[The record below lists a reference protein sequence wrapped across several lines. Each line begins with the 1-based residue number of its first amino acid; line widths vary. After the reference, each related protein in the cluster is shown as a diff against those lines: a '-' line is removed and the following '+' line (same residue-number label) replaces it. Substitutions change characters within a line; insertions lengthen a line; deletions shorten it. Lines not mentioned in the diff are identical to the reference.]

1 MWDSN
6 SLHRIQAEA
15 KSWFAPLGIETPL
28 ELYQRVYGVPLHPI
42 HNSAFEEVVTDPE
55 VAIIEDAYLSNV
67 LLQEKLD
74 IESFALGMKAIARIT
89 KDLRITKSGCGSGS
103 FFFQLESSNE
113 INITHELS
121 LYQINGKKTLF
132 WTNRVLVNSQNP
144 GLFFEFR
151 KSANDGSI
159 QTFAIKEEM
168 KADTPSFGTCTSIIH
183 VPLLLTALFFL
194 GESEGDNIRNTRPQ
208 EVKPVIFNLWD
219 QSNLNPKF
227 LNDPDQ
233 NESQISRFAITTNAG
248 YRLTELTESALDF
261 LISQVPNVLSSIQ
274 TNLVDGYRDK
284 KTSRFFHQILGSESG
299 MPDGGGATTPL
310 AVGRWIPAVIA
321 EQNAAWSWERYKEAR
336 GAGEPDDWSM
346 YLQILQEGCGW
357 VIPHTINTVIY
368 SHLIPQER
376 FSEGV
381 EIGIRGMYLPES
393 DQTKNAQNNT
403 AICYLKMGDMAS
415 AKDLF
420 TDSAEN
426 PYYLEGIYSQSVEE
440 EAKYFLG
447 IIAESEEDIDA
458 AIECYTS
465 VVQLAGGNYVPL
477 SKLALQ
483 RLGVETSEDVHVRVE
498 EVEEMEFRNDD
509 VRYPYMDY
517 LSGDEEK
524 IATIEDEDPELFQMF
539 EELNSYEFLT
549 LWGDWSMDFEH
560 PFSDEAWEKVGYQLS
575 FLIDDLEDELSE
587 EQLEQYGGY
596 PKRLSVR
603 DEFLP
608 TNESLEYKFNIEGG
622 DCSISAKA
630 PQLPPDNDEQG
641 DNDPTSLKGHTGID
655 CDKHEDSKEC
665 YLHKCDASLISLA
678 SGFGDGAY
686 GVTCFDNWQGE
697 VECVI
702 AYFYHDHEYVEN
714 FIIENDFEAPGFI
727 EGYVPFYLGK
737 LSSNGEFYFGDTASW
752 TEGRDEESWSLARVE
767 VPADEYLV
775 LGWIDPRTSFDRVF
789 FVGLYRNVMK
799 DYLEKVMDFYPA
811 TKSFADDYIM
821 FEHGITEF

>member
-1 MWDSN
+1 M
-6 SLHRIQAEA
+6 
-15 KSWFAPLGIETPL
+15 
-28 ELYQRVYGVPLHPI
+28 HPI
-42 HNSAFEEVVTDPE
+42 HKSAFEEVVTDSE
-55 VAIIEDAYLSNV
+55 IAIIEDAYVSNV
-67 LLQEKLD
+67 LLEEKLD

-89 KDLRITKSGCGSGS
+89 KDLRITKSECESGS

-113 INITHELS
+113 LNITHELS

-159 QTFAIKEEM
+159 KTFALKEEM

-194 GESEGDNIRNTRPQ
+194 GESQGNNIRITRPQ

-219 QSNLNPKF
+219 QPSLNPKF

-233 NESQISRFAITTNAG
+233 NESQTSRFAITTNAG

-310 AVGRWIPAVIA
+310 ALGRWIPAVIA

-346 YLQILQEGCGW
+346 YLEILQEGCGW
-357 VIPHTINTVIY
+357 VIPHTINTLIY

-426 PYYLEGIYSQSVEE
+426 PYYLEGIYSLSVEE

-447 IIAESEEDIDA
+447 EIAESEGNIDL
-458 AIECYTS
+458 AIEYYTS
-465 VVQLAGGNYVPL
+465 IVRTAGGNYVLPA
-477 SKLALQ
+477 KLALE
-483 RLGVETSEDVHVRVE
+483 RLGVEEGEKNGEEEDDDE
-498 EVEEMEFRNDD
+498 DEQEMEFRNDD
-509 VRYPYMDY
+509 LRYPYMDY

-560 PFSDEAWEKVGYQLS
+560 PFSDEAREKVSEQLG
-575 FLIDDLEDELSE
+575 FLTSGWTDEE
-587 EQLEQYGGY
+587 NADEANAEHLEQYGWY
-596 PKRLSVR
+596 PQTLSVR
-603 DEFLP
+603 HDLLP

-630 PQLPPDNDEQG
+630 PQLPPDSDEQG
-641 DNDPTSLKGHTGID
+641 DHDPTSLKRHTGID
-655 CDKHEDSKEC
+655 CDKHADSKEC
-665 YLHKCDASLISLA
+665 YLHKCDANLITLA

-702 AYFYHDHEYVEN
+702 AYFYHDHEFVEN
-714 FIIENDFEAPGFI
+714 FIIANDLEAPGFI
-727 EGYVPFYLGK
+727 EGYVPFYLGR
-737 LSSNGEFYFGDTASW
+737 LLSNGEFYFGDTASW

-799 DYLEKVMDFYPA
+799 AYLEKVMDFYPA
-811 TKSFADDYIM
+811 TKTFADDYIV
-821 FEHGITEF
+821 FEQGIADY